1 MLRNGT
7 GQGFLV
13 SNLEMQ
19 HQEAKLREVSVVQK
33 FDDTFQE
40 NLRGAPVDRQVE
52 SSTAPS

>member
-1 MLRNGT
+1 MLRNGS

-13 SNLEMQ
+13 SNLGMQ